1 VVTSLPSGDANMRL
15 DPRPGGKSGAVEQR
29 DDLIT
34 QYDQRQESVGVC
46 GRSADPGRSR
56 ATTPPMILA
65 ASGSE
70 GSNVPG
76 GDLVVGTELWLI
88 FAAIIAGLL
97 LLDLFVLHKDDHEI
111 EFKEAAWSSAFWIS
125 IGVLF
130 SLFVWN
136 RLGGDAATQYLTGYV
151 IEKSLSVDNVFVW
164 AVLLSYFAV
173 PKHLQHRVLFWGIFG
188 ALVLRTLFVFTGV
201 ALLNRLEWLT
211 FVFGAFLVITAYRV
225 ATHDQGEVH
234 PERNPVLKLIRRRMR
249 VTADYEG
256 HHFLVKRDG
265 KRWITPLMVVL
276 IMVELT
282 DVVFAVDS
290 IPAIL
295 AVSRSQYIVLT
306 SNAFAILGLRALF
319 FLLAGMQSRLVY
331 LHKGLGVILA
341 YVGVKMLVGAGFD
354 FHIPTIL
361 SLGII
366 ASVLGITIAI
376 SLRATPEDPLSHA
389 GPHTDD
395 ESEAHTP

>member
-1 VVTSLPSGDANMRL
+1 
-15 DPRPGGKSGAVEQR
+15 
-29 DDLIT
+29 
-34 QYDQRQESVGVC
+34 
-46 GRSADPGRSR
+46 
-56 ATTPPMILA
+56 MILA
-65 ASGSE
+65 AGGSE
-70 GSNVPG
+70 SSNVPG
-76 GDLVVGTELWLI
+76 ADIVVGAELWI
-88 FAAIIAGLL
+88 VFAAIIAGLL

-125 IGVLF
+125 IGVAF
-130 SLFVWN
+130 SMFIWN
-136 RLGGDAATQYLTGYV
+136 RLGGDAATQYLTAYV

-188 ALVLRTLFVFTGV
+188 ALALRTIFVFAGV

-211 FVFGAFLVITAYRV
+211 FVFGAFLVFTAYRV
-225 ATHDQGEVH
+225 ATHDEGEVH

-265 KRWITPLMVVL
+265 KRWLTPLMVVL

-290 IPAIL
+290 IPAVL

-331 LHKGLGVILA
+331 LNKGLGVILA
-341 YVGVKMLVGAGFD
+341 YVGVKMLVAAGFD
-354 FHIPTIL
+354 FHIPTLL

-376 SLRATPEDPLSHA
+376 SLRATPEEPLSHA
-389 GPHTDD
+389 GPQPKD
-395 ESEAHTP
+395 ESEAQIQ

>member
-1 VVTSLPSGDANMRL
+1 
-15 DPRPGGKSGAVEQR
+15 
-29 DDLIT
+29 
-34 QYDQRQESVGVC
+34 
-46 GRSADPGRSR
+46 
-56 ATTPPMILA
+56 MILA

>member
-1 VVTSLPSGDANMRL
+1 
-15 DPRPGGKSGAVEQR
+15 
-29 DDLIT
+29 
-34 QYDQRQESVGVC
+34 
-46 GRSADPGRSR
+46 
-56 ATTPPMILA
+56 MILA

-188 ALVLRTLFVFTGV
+188 ALALRTLFVFTGV